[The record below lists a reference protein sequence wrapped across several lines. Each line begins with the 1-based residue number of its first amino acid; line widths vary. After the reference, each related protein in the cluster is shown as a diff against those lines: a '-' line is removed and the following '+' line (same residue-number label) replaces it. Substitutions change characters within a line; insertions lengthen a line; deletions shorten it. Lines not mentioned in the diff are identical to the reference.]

1 MSLHKYKEPQ
11 RVILQMP
18 LTTYGC
24 AILRCCAKGNNIL
37 RSPEAPAVH
46 RQLLFHIMK
55 QDPIQKSI
63 CRREP
68 EF

>member
-24 AILRCCAKGNNIL
+24 AKGSHIL